1 MIEKESFGEQ
11 PKETPY
17 GVATQIEEKAG
28 LSDGSPIGKFKDVNM
43 LLSAYNSLQAEF
55 TKKCQ
60 KLAEYEKKQ
69 DNTQVPCFDRENWQ
83 DSVND
88 FFTKNP
94 EARELGEEIAQ
105 TLSSDKTLALGQ
117 SPLYEAYNNILKKKC
132 AENNDFLNDGD
143 KIVDYVLKN
152 EDLVGR
158 LIAKFTESIPKTPTL
173 ISSKRSSAEVL
184 TPTNKPKNLDEAKE
198 MVNQMFN

>member
-1 MIEKESFGEQ
+1 MKQNENFGEQ
-11 PKETPY
+11 LAETPY
-17 GVATQIEEKAG
+17 GVATQSDEKAG
-28 LSDGSPIGKFKDVNM
+28 FSDGSPIGKFKDANM

-69 DNTQVPCFDRENWQ
+69 DNAQAPCFERENWQ
-83 DSVND
+83 SSVND
-88 FFTKNP
+88 FFSKNP
-94 EARELGEEIAQ
+94 EARELGEEIARV
-105 TLSSDKTLALGQ
+105 LSSDKTLALSQ
-117 SPLYEAYNNILKKKC
+117 SPLYEAYNSILKKKC
-132 AENNDFLNDGD
+132 AENNDFLRDND
-143 KIVDYVLKN
+143 KVVDYVLKN
-152 EDLVGR
+152 EDLTNR
-158 LIAKFTESIPKTPTL
+158 LLTKFTESVPKTPTL